1 MKKQIKQLVSFFSLV
16 LCLKKVRRS
25 GWIFKVGVTSPES
38 VADHSFCM
46 CMMTMV
52 ISDLVGLDTER
63 AMKMTILHDLGES
76 IIGDMMPDK
85 ILPGRK
91 KILEKKAIRSI
102 LQKLPHPLRAEYET
116 IWNEYSDHS
125 TDLSQ
130 FVHRLDKLEM
140 AFQAKDYV
148 LNGYSRGKLREF
160 IDSAHRTIV
169 GDKNDLISEVLQ
181 GLNAATAN

>member
-16 LCLKKVRRS
+16 LCLKKVLRS
-25 GWIFKVGVTSPES
+25 GWIFKVGITSPES

-52 ISDLVGLDTER
+52 ISDIAGLDTER

-76 IIGDMMPDK
+76 IIGDMMPDT
-85 ILPGRK
+85 ILPTSK
-91 KILEKKAIRSI
+91 KILEKKAMLSI
-102 LQKLPHPLRAEYET
+102 LQKLPQPLQAEYES

-125 TDLSQ
+125 TALSQ
-130 FVHRLDKLEM
+130 FIHRIDKLEM

-148 LNGYSRGKLREF
+148 HNGYSKAKLREF
-160 IDSAHRTIV
+160 IDSAHRTIN